1 MNLQK
6 IGLFLK
12 DLRKESGC
20 TQEQLA
26 EKLYVSRR
34 TVSRWETGNNM
45 PDLDLLIE
53 LADLY
58 QVDLREILNGERKS
72 ERMNEEL
79 KETVLQVAD
88 YSNEEKKVLMRRMNK
103 LFILGLVGT
112 VLHLA
117 IRLSGLEK
125 TMPYEAISGFGLGV
139 GGGMLILGVVFTS
152 KYALKLKT
160 FKMNLLRKM
169 KGESK

>member
-1 MNLQK
+1 
-6 IGLFLK
+6 
-12 DLRKESGC
+12 
-20 TQEQLA
+20 
-26 EKLYVSRR
+26 
-34 TVSRWETGNNM
+34 M

-103 LFILGLVGT
+103 LFILCIKHPSL
-112 VLHLA
+112 
-117 IRLSGLEK
+117 
-125 TMPYEAISGFGLGV
+125 
-139 GGGMLILGVVFTS
+139 LI
-152 KYALKLKT
+152 
-160 FKMNLLRKM
+160 
-169 KGESK
+169 